1 MTLDSNG
8 QLANLVDSHD
18 WAGLEKNVE
27 STLPLTTWFNLT
39 VYDKNLNILNPYPIS
54 NGGAISD
61 KIVSVDYVCVSPE
74 QRVCGLCFAV
84 AVGGGGLA
92 WANAVLEGT
101 KSGQVLIV
109 TALLVSLLLLSTALF
124 VIETEKDVPTVDAN
138 QNNVFYT
145 YKQST
150 RTTLISALANAT
162 DGGNPNILSADL
174 NELKTVILANSYEAM
189 LSVDCNTLNSSSY
202 RNGLWISWGTNGQ
215 GVSSAYATF
224 VFAASSPSATSN
236 LEYALN
242 VTSEVHLN
250 GNYQQLTNTTK
261 QVQLNN
267 LLS

>member
-1 MTLDSNG
+1 MGKRS
-8 QLANLVDSHD
+8 
-18 WAGLEKNVE
+18 
-27 STLPLTTWFNLT
+27 FR
-39 VYDKNLNILNPYPIS
+39 
-54 NGGAISD
+54 GA
-61 KIVSVDYVCVSPE
+61 
-74 QRVCGLCFAV
+74 
-84 AVGGGGLA
+84 
-92 WANAVLEGT
+92 

-109 TALLVSLLLLSTALF
+109 TALLVSVLLLSTALF

-150 RTTLISALANAT
+150 HATLISALANAT

-202 RNGLWISWGTNGQ
+202 RNGLWIFWGTSGQ

-224 VFAASSPSATSN
+224 AFAASNPSASSN

-261 QVQLNN
+261 QVQLIFTLFNEGN
-267 LLS
+267 AALTQNFAVSYLNDTDWVTVALPSTTSFGNGTYTASFTVQTSQQNEPLTASLLCQDERGIFVGANVTCIGV